1 MYKEF
6 KEKIVLITGGST
18 GIGKATAFAFAQN
31 EAKVIICG
39 RREEIGKQT
48 EAEAKEKGLLIEF
61 YQCNVADHTQVKKMI
76 TYISKK
82 YGALHY
88 AFNNAGIDGERGTI
102 IETSLENWQR
112 TMDIN
117 LNGMFYC
124 LKYEIPEMIKAG
136 LGCIVNNASV
146 SGHRGY
152 PGLPAYITSK
162 HGVRGLTKA
171 AAVENAAQ
179 NIRVNSI
186 SPGLIIT
193 PMFPEEQRKEEKFKQ
208 WVDAIVPMKRMAKAK
223 EVANCVLWLCS
234 EQSGYITGDDMVI
247 DGGLIIK

>member
-1 MYKEF
+1 MYTEF
-6 KEKIVLITGGST
+6 KNKIVLVTGGTT
-18 GIGKATAFAFAQN
+18 GIGKATAIAFAEN
-31 EAKVIICG
+31 GAKVVICG
-39 RREEIGKQT
+39 RREEVGKQVET
-48 EAEAKEKGLLIEF
+48 ETKRENLSIEF
-61 YQCNVADHTQVKKMI
+61 YKCDVSDHEQVKLMI
-76 TYISKK
+76 AFISKK
-82 YGALHY
+82 YGALHF

-102 IETSLENWQR
+102 TETTLENWQK
-112 TMDIN
+112 TIDIN

-124 LKYEIPEMIKAG
+124 LKYEIPEMLKAG

-162 HGVRGLTKA
+162 HGVKGLTKA
-171 AAVENAAQ
+171 AATEYAAQ

-193 PMFPEEQRKEEKFKQ
+193 PMFPEEKRKDEKFKQ
-208 WVDAIVPMKRMAKAK
+208 WVEAIVPMKRMATAE

-234 EQSGYITGDDMVI
+234 DQSGYVTGDDMVI
-247 DGGLIIK
+247 DGGLISR

>member
-1 MYKEF
+1 MYTEF
-6 KEKIVLITGGST
+6 KNKIVLVTGGTT
-18 GIGKATAFAFAQN
+18 GIGKATAIAFAEN
-31 EAKVIICG
+31 GAKVVICG
-39 RREEIGKQT
+39 RREDVGKQT
-48 EAEAKEKGLLIEF
+48 ESKAKKKKFSVEF
-61 YQCNVADHTQVKKMI
+61 YKCDVSDHEQVKLMI
-76 TYISKK
+76 AYISNK

-102 IETSLENWQR
+102 TETALENWQK

-124 LKYEIPEMIKAG
+124 LKYEIPEMLKAG

-162 HGVRGLTKA
+162 HGVKGLTKA
-171 AAVENAAQ
+171 AATEYAAQ

-186 SPGLIIT
+186 SP
-193 PMFPEEQRKEEKFKQ
+193 
-208 WVDAIVPMKRMAKAK
+208 
-223 EVANCVLWLCS
+223 
-234 EQSGYITGDDMVI
+234 
-247 DGGLIIK
+247 

>member
-6 KEKIVLITGGST
+6 NDRIVLVTGGTT
-18 GIGKATAFAFAQN
+18 GIGKATAEAFAQN
-31 EAKVIICG
+31 GAKVVICG
-39 RREEIGKQT
+39 RREDVGKQT
-48 EAEAKEKGLLIEF
+48 ESEAKKDGLFIEF
-61 YQCNVADHTQVKKMI
+61 YKCDVSDHEQVKLMI
-76 TYISKK
+76 AYVSKK

-88 AFNNAGIDGERGTI
+88 TFNNAGIDGERGTI
-102 IETSLENWQR
+102 TETTLENWQK

-124 LKYEIPEMIKAG
+124 LKYEIPEMLKAG

-162 HGVRGLTKA
+162 HGVKGLTKA
-171 AAVENAAQ
+171 AATEYAAQ

-193 PMFPEEQRKEEKFKQ
+193 PMFPEEKRKDEKFKQ
-208 WVDAIVPMKRMAKAK
+208 WVEAIVPMKRMATAE

-234 EQSGYITGDDMVI
+234 DQSGYVTGDDMVI
-247 DGGLIIK
+247 DGGLISR

>member
-6 KEKIVLITGGST
+6 KDKVVLITGGSS

-31 EAKVIICG
+31 KANVIICG
-39 RREEIGKQT
+39 RREKIGKQVET
-48 EAEAKEKGLLIEF
+48 EARTKGLSIEF
-61 YQCNVADHTQVKKMI
+61 YKCNVADHIQVSKMI
-76 TYISKK
+76 EYISTK
-82 YGALHY
+82 YKALHY

-102 IETSLENWQR
+102 TETTLENWQQ
-112 TMDIN
+112 TIDIN
-117 LNGMFYC
+117 LNGIFYC

-171 AAVENAAQ
+171 AATEYAAL

-193 PMFPEEQRKEEKFKQ
+193 PMFPEEKRKDEKFKQ
-208 WVDAIVPMKRMAKAK
+208 WVDAIVPMKRMAKAE

-234 EQSGYITGDDMVI
+234 EQSSYVTGDDMVI
-247 DGGLIIK
+247 DGGLIAR